1 MEILRTP
8 DARFEKVEGYDFAPR
23 YLDVKGETDTSVRMH
38 YVDEGPRDAA
48 PVLLLHGNP
57 TWGYLYRHILRR
69 LVARGHRVLA
79 PDLIGFGRSDKLAAR
94 SDYTQDRHIAWL
106 AEWLTRMDLRRVT
119 LFCQD
124 WGGLLGLHLVADHS
138 ERFAAVVAAN
148 TGLPEGT
155 GTTPGLERWLAFSQ
169 SVPALPIA
177 DLVHGGTI
185 RGLSDAERRAYEAPF
200 PDARHH
206 AAALQFP
213 LLIPLQPDNPGVP
226 RNKAAWKKLERFEKP
241 FLTLFG
247 DRDPISKGAE
257 IPLQQRIPGAKG
269 QPHRIVEA
277 HHFIQ
282 EDQPELIADT
292 LDAYARAAR

>member
-8 DARFEKVEGYDFAPR
+8 DERFEKLEGYDFAPH
-23 YLDVKGETDTSVRMH
+23 YMDVKGEADPPVRMH

-57 TWGYLYRHILRR
+57 AWSYLYRNIVRA
-69 LVARGHRVLA
+69 LVARGHRVVA
-79 PDLIGFGRSDKLAAR
+79 PDLVGFGRSDKPAAR
-94 SDYTQDRHIAWL
+94 ADYTQDRHIAWL
-106 AEWLTRMDLRRVT
+106 AEWFLRMDLRRAT

-124 WGGLLGLHLVADHS
+124 WGGLLGLHLVADHP

-155 GTTPGLERWLAFSQ
+155 GTTPGLDRWLAFSQ

-185 RGLSDAERRAYEAPF
+185 RGLRDAERRAYEAPF
-200 PDARHH
+200 PDARHQM
-206 AAALQFP
+206 AALQFP

-257 IPLQQRIPGAKG
+257 VGLQARIPGAKG

-282 EDQPELIADT
+282 EDQPELIAAT
-292 LDAYARAAR
+292 LDAFARAAR

>member
-1 MEILRTP
+1 MEVLRTP
-8 DARFEKVEGYDFAPR
+8 DERFEKLEGYDFAPH
-23 YLDVKGETDTSVRMH
+23 YMVVKGAAGTPLRMH

-57 TWGYLYRHILRR
+57 AWSFLYRNIIRA
-69 LVARGHRVLA
+69 LVARGHRVVA
-79 PDLIGFGRSDKLAAR
+79 PDLVGFGRSDKPAAR
-94 SDYTQDRHIAWL
+94 TDYTQDRHIAWL
-106 AEWLTRMDLRRVT
+106 EEWFLRMDLRRVT

-124 WGGLLGLHLVADHS
+124 WGGLLGLHLVADHP

-148 TGLPEGT
+148 TGLPEGQ
-155 GTTPGLERWLAFSQ
+155 GATPGLERWLAFSQ
-169 SVPALPIA
+169 GVPALPIA
-177 DLVHGGTI
+177 DLLHGGTI
-185 RGLSDAERRAYEAPF
+185 RGLGDAERRAYEAPF
-200 PDARHH
+200 PDGRHQS
-206 AAALQFP
+206 AALQFP

-247 DRDPISKGAE
+247 DRDPISKGGEAALKE
-257 IPLQQRIPGAKG
+257 RIPGAKG

-282 EDQPELIADT
+282 EDQPELIIET
-292 LDAYARAAR
+292 LDGYARAAR

>member
-8 DARFEKVEGYDFAPR
+8 DERFEKLEGHDFAPH
-23 YLDVKGETDTSVRMH
+23 YMVVKGASGTPLRMH

-57 TWGYLYRHILRR
+57 TWSYLYRNIVRA
-69 LVARGHRVLA
+69 LVARGHRVVA
-79 PDLIGFGRSDKLAAR
+79 PDLVGFGRSDKPAAR
-94 SDYTQDRHIAWL
+94 ADYTQNRHIAWL
-106 AEWLTRMDLRRVT
+106 EEWFLRMDLRGAT

-124 WGGLLGLHLVADHS
+124 WGGLLGLHLVADHP

-177 DLVHGGTI
+177 DLVHGGTV
-185 RGLSDAERRAYEAPF
+185 RGLGDAERRAYEAPF
-200 PDARHH
+200 PDGRHQS
-206 AAALQFP
+206 AALQFP

-247 DRDPISKGAE
+247 DRDPISQGAE
-257 IPLQQRIPGAKG
+257 VGLQARIPGAKG
-269 QPHRIVEA
+269 QHHRIVEA

-282 EDQPELIADT
+282 EDQPELIVET
-292 LDAYARAAR
+292 LDAYAKAAR